1 MWCMTCQAP
10 NAVGRIDQNG
20 GLFLACSA
28 CRLMSFGWNAQA
40 VWSYKAVSE
49 LILASPELRETIRD
63 RAAALSEQSLAGAFT
78 PKPAPVVEPAP
89 TPAPAPQQADEVEA
103 A

>member
-1 MWCMTCQAP
+1 MTCQAP
-10 NAVGRIDQNG
+10 NAQGRIDAHG

-49 LILASPELRETIRD
+49 MILASPELRATIRD
-63 RAAALSEQSLAGAFT
+63 RAAALAEQSLTGTFT
-78 PKPAPVVEPAP
+78 PKPAP
-89 TPAPAPQQADEVEA
+89 APAPEVVPTTEVEA